1 MPCKFFIKNNEQEFK
16 DSYFQAI
23 KKDKYVYINDFNYY
37 LITEKNELLKYYL
50 FFALDSNR
58 TKKYT
63 DILYLVSNRF
73 GNYVYKKRN
82 ATEWSKRYLMLIKD
96 NYYFYYH
103 VCKTPME
110 EGEICR
116 ILYLD
121 DNLLSY
127 DNDNL
132 AWDTLTAKKIDS
144 LMPFNAKK
152 AIDKKLPLFIDKIN
166 SLRLIN
172 EL

>member
-1 MPCKFFIKNNEQEFK
+1 MVHKFFIKNNEQEFK

-23 KKDKYVYINDFNYY
+23 KKDKYTYIADFNYY
-37 LITEKNELLKYYL
+37 LITEKNELLKHYL
-50 FFALDSNR
+50 FFSLEKNEH
-58 TKKYT
+58 KQYNN
-63 DILYLVSNRF
+63 ILYRVSNKF
-73 GNYVYKKRN
+73 GDYVCKKRDV
-82 ATEWSKRYLMLIKD
+82 EWSKQYLMLIKN